1 MAFDITSG
9 GASQSELES
18 IVADE
23 IARRRG
29 IEQVSRRYVGNID
42 NVPIDQI
49 EAAYSVGQVPG
60 ATALGGL
67 ALGGLKDT
75 VHRDLSRTLRG
86 EFQDIR
92 EDPAL
97 RAAGMDQ
104 MQRTYTNY
112 VAQGNDPVEY
122 FIDRP
127 GANMWAAGQDPETGD
142 DVVFFDSTAPHAA
155 VFAHE
160 LGHVQ
165 MNHSNDPLS
174 VLQRSG
180 LGRAGG
186 NNAIPLG
193 AGGAIIGHMLG
204 GRHRARGAA
213 LGGLAGTAAASGNF
227 AYELGGASGRAM
239 EYLPEDVD
247 QGDAYG
253 DLFRAGMTYGMAGP
267 ATAATAAVV
276 GAGLMRPELRR
287 YAGNILNRYFNPQ
300 G

>member
-9 GASQSELES
+9 ELNQAELES

-23 IARRRG
+23 IARRKG

-60 ATALGGL
+60 ATAMGGL
-67 ALGGLKDT
+67 VLGGLKNT
-75 VHRDLSRTLRG
+75 IQRDLSHTLRG

-97 RAAGMDQ
+97 RATGMDQ
-104 MQRTYTNY
+104 MQRTYANY
-112 VAQGNDPVEY
+112 IAQGNDPVEY

-127 GANMWAAGQDPETGD
+127 GANMWAAGQDPHTGD
-142 DVVFFDSTAPHAA
+142 DVVFFDSTAPHPA

-174 VLQRSG
+174 LLQRSG
-180 LGRAGG
+180 LGRAGA

-204 GRHRARGAA
+204 GRNRARGAA
-213 LGGLAGTAAASGNF
+213 LGGLAGTTAASGNF

-287 YAGNILNRYFNPQ
+287 FAGDAVRKYVNP
-300 G
+300 